1 MLNFFRKSANSVV
14 IKVLM
19 IVLALTFVLWGVGD
33 VIRQSNKVIA
43 FKVGDREYTD
53 YEWQKAY
60 TQQKS
65 VLEEQIGKKFSEE
78 EESMLGLRRA
88 ILNQLISK
96 ALLLEEAKNLGLL
109 ISDDMVRYEI
119 SSMPTF
125 IKNGKFDKDVFE
137 RVIRNSGFSE
147 EHFVEMLKEDIASQ
161 NLVTAQT
168 INKEMPTIYLDN
180 LLKAK
185 GEVRSVTLYKMNG
198 NKLTIGVAKDDE
210 LKQIYDTNIDKFS
223 FAESRDINYFTFGIE
238 DVKSVR
244 SSTEAELK
252 EQYDNNITMYTEP
265 EKRKVLQLVFS
276 TEAQANEAET
286 LIAAG
291 KSFDEVAKQFFPD
304 KTNFLLGDDIIAK
317 SFDKEISDAIFNIKA
332 NETSKPTQSP
342 MGWHIFKVE
351 SIKPSNIKSF
361 DEIKAQLK
369 RQLDEELKFEALSK
383 LAQDIDSEIDSGA
396 KLSDIATKY
405 GLKTNSISNWKSG
418 EKSTDAVAAN
428 ERFVSTA
435 FGTDASTL
443 SKVTPYKGNDKL
455 FVLEVAKVTPKKPQ
469 AFSEVKDAVTKIWEE
484 KTRAAFLTQRVKD
497 AVSALNSNEKRE
509 DVISKFSLTEENL
522 QISLLK
528 ANEVKLPNELKEEIF
543 KLEVGKYTIP
553 VADSKDSYII
563 AKLEKTTPADMAKLQ
578 ENRKTVELELIGSL
592 GEEMMGQYLS
602 YLRNKYKVAVYEDV
616 IKL

>member
-14 IKVLM
+14 IKALM
-19 IVLALTFVLWGVGD
+19 ILLALTFVLWGVGD

-43 FKVGDREYTD
+43 FKVGDREYTEH
-53 YEWQKAY
+53 EWQKAY
-60 TQQKS
+60 AQQKS
-65 VLEEQIGKKFSEE
+65 VFEEQIGKKFSEE
-78 EESMLGLRRA
+78 EENMLGLRRA

-147 EHFVEMLKEDIASQ
+147 EQFVAMLKEDIASQ
-161 NLVTAQT
+161 NLVTAKT

-185 GEVRSVTLYKMNG
+185 GEIRSVKLYKVNG
-198 NKLTIGVAKDDE
+198 SKLTIGVPKDEE

-223 FAESRDINYFTFGIE
+223 FSESRDINYFTFGIE

-244 SSTEAELK
+244 SSTESELK
-252 EQYDNNITMYTEP
+252 EQYDNNIIMYTEP

-276 TEAQANEAET
+276 DETKAKEAEK

-317 SFDKEISDAIFNIKA
+317 SFDKEISEAIFNIKA
-332 NETSKPTQSP
+332 GETSKPTQSP

-361 DEIKAQLK
+361 EEVKAQLK
-369 RQLDEELKFEALSK
+369 RQFDEELKFEALSK
-383 LAQDIDSEIDSGA
+383 LIQDIDSEIDSGA

-405 GLKTNSISNWKSG
+405 GLKLNSIANWKSG

-428 ERFVSTA
+428 ERFASTA

-455 FVLEVAKVTPKKPQ
+455 FVLEVAKVTPKKPK
-469 AFSEVKDAVTKIWEE
+469 AFSEVKDEVTKIWEE
-484 KTRAAFLTQRVKD
+484 KTRSAFLAQRAKD
-497 AVSALNSNEKRE
+497 AVSALNSSEKRE
-509 DVISKFSLTEENL
+509 DVISRFSLTEENL

-563 AKLEKTTPADMAKLQ
+563 AKLEKTTQADTTKLQ
-578 ENRKTVELELIGSL
+578 EYRKTVELELIGNL